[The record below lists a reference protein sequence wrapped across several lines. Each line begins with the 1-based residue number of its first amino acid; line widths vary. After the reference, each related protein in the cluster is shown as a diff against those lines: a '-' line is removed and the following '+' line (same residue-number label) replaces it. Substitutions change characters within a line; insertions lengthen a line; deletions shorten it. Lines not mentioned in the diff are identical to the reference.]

1 MNVTFDKALDK
12 DLCESTIKSAISAY
26 FESVG
31 TDESELSHEAM
42 LIQAH
47 IAMAIYKKA
56 ASDGKPVPPL
66 RYSDIELTNT
76 MTRKLFKHLSKYVLE
91 LDFDKI

>member
-1 MNVTFDKALDK
+1 MNIKLEKALDK
-12 DLCESTIKSAISAY
+12 DFCESTIKGAISAY
-26 FESVG
+26 FESIG

-56 ASDGKPVPPL
+56 AKEGKPVIPL
-66 RYSDIELTNT
+66 SYVDVTMVDLMIE
-76 MTRKLFKHLSKYVLE
+76 KLFRHLSEYVSE
-91 LDFDKI
+91 LDFDMI